1 VKVNNT
7 GVSLEAIDFVGLL
20 TLQALYI
27 SLTAAI
33 ALFPFLYPRYSPYRR
48 RANGGIETLREAVGS
63 MGNYRIGWI
72 EDHERGF
79 EQLEQAI
86 DENYTLS
93 GEIKRIGLID
103 GDRAS
108 INRVVGTDIQAT
120 LVPNAVAYV
129 TYDDAQSSSEI
140 IEFHPFDPQMTLRL
154 RDLNRWVNTTAQR
167 RSQTWTTL
175 LVFTWVMVSITLEIS
190 GF

>member
-1 VKVNNT
+1 
-7 GVSLEAIDFVGLL
+7 
-20 TLQALYI
+20 
-27 SLTAAI
+27 
-33 ALFPFLYPRYSPYRR
+33 
-48 RANGGIETLREAVGS
+48 

-175 LVFTWVMVSITLEIS
+175 LVFTWVMVSITLEIG